1 MTAARTM
8 RVTISGLYSEYEVP
22 YNPDRWNGWGIPGF
36 TLEQVRK
43 LVAETDAAIAKLPP
57 DHIDDTITISEDGVV
72 SVHSGQYDET
82 TVVPPSPEGLYYI
95 GAADWAWEI
104 VDK

>member
-8 RVTISGLYSEYEVP
+8 RVTISGIYSEYVVP

-36 TLEQVRK
+36 TLDQVRQ
-43 LVAETDAAIAKLPP
+43 LVTETDAAAATAPP
-57 DHIDDTITISEDGVV
+57 NQTDTITISEDGVV